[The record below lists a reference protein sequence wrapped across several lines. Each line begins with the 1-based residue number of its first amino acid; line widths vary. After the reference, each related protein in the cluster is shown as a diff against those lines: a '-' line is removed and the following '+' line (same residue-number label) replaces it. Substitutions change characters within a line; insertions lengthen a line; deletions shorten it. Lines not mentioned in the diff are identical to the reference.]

1 MDQQTLALYNQH
13 AADLCARYR
22 RAAPGGLYDLI
33 RAWFHADAVTADIGC
48 GSGRDV
54 AWLTDHGFA
63 AVGYDASPAMLAE
76 ARAAYPIID
85 VRTGALPDLATI
97 PNDAYANIL
106 CTATLMHVPRTDI
119 ITAVLNLAR
128 ILRLAGRMILA
139 YRGSTSTAEREPD
152 GRLYTSLP
160 TGKLTLLLESAGLHA
175 LHTTTL
181 PDATRPAIT
190 WHTLVVERS
199 PLDVARGLERIQAVL
214 AQDRK
219 VATYKFA
226 LIRALCTISR
236 TQAHLAQWHAGRG
249 RRRAVLPSYRHGRDA
264 ALATA

>member
-22 RAAPGGLYDLI
+22 RIAPDGLYDLI
-33 RAWFHADAVTADIGC
+33 RAWFHAGAATADIGC

-76 ARAAYPIID
+76 ARAAYPTID

-97 PNDAYANIL
+97 PDDTYANIL
-106 CTATLMHVPRTDI
+106 CAATLMHVPRTDI

-128 ILRLAGRMILA
+128 ILRPAGRMILA
-139 YRGSTSTAEREPD
+139 YRASTSTDEREPD

-160 TGKLTLLLESAGLHA
+160 TGKLTLLLESAGLHT

-181 PDATRPAIT
+181 PDATRPTIT

-226 LIRALCTISR
+226 LIRALCAISR